1 MELPLDVTGE
11 TNEDT
16 DSQNGRKRVHKPTSR
31 LLESQQQQRREFD
44 DGTNGTDLTACT
56 VPKKRTR
63 QDKDNPPAKKTA
75 GREKD
80 NRKMPVKSKP
90 LGKSNVKQQEQAE
103 VASAAHAA
111 LMMQAAFKKSF
122 SGQGD
127 VHFIGMGNDRTNEID
142 NNNRNS
148 HDDGSST
155 RKNNNHDGSSIN
167 INSDS
172 DEEDNDSSS
181 RGNNKM
187 QQQNQQQQQ
196 QHNSKSS
203 SSNNSN
209 SRLNNNKGRVNSIT
223 NGNSKSN
230 TKFNKSS
237 STVTKSS
244 SGVNKICSGVNK
256 SCNNNSRCN
265 DKSSSNNS
273 SCRLNNSYCS
283 NKSYNISGHQELQ
296 QTQHQE
302 KSFYAELSDPYLF
315 SDSFSSVEDD
325 SLGSSISDMGTA
337 LANALNVANELDDS
351 GIGLGDTDEA
361 GAALQSHNDQES
373 DEPDYNT
380 LWEEN
385 ERLREE
391 VTSLKEQLSAF
402 SSQPGITNINTTRRV
417 ASQFFL
423 VSPE

>member
-1 MELPLDVTGE
+1 M
-11 TNEDT
+11 
-16 DSQNGRKRVHKPTSR
+16 HKPTSR

-44 DGTNGTDLTACT
+44 DGTNGTDLTACS

-80 NRKMPVKSKP
+80 NSKTPVKSKP
-90 LGKSNVKQQEQAE
+90 LGKSNEKHQEQAE
-103 VASAAHAA
+103 VASVAHAA
-111 LMMQAAFKKSF
+111 LMMQAAFKKIF
-122 SGQGD
+122 LDQGD

-167 INSDS
+167 INSDG
-172 DEEDNDSSS
+172 DEEDDSSS

-209 SRLNNNKGRVNSIT
+209 SSLSNNKSRVNSIT

-244 SGVNKICSGVNK
+244 SGVNK
-256 SCNNNSRCN
+256 SCNNNNRCN
-265 DKSSSNNS
+265 NKSSSNNS
-273 SCRLNNSYCS
+273 SSRLNNNSYCS

-302 KSFYAELSDPYLF
+302 KSFYAELSDPCLF

-325 SLGSSISDMGTA
+325 SLGSSISHMGTA

-351 GIGLGDTDEA
+351 GIELGDTDEA

-373 DEPDYNT
+373 DETGYDT

-402 SSQPGITNINTTRRV
+402 SSQPGITNINTARRV